1 MTAAFQRA
9 TRLCALL
16 SLLAIFF
23 VGTGCDRTTIATS
36 DAASPRDAKDVPFDI
51 ASDVLDVSDAP
62 VPSDESPPFDG
73 PVPFDA
79 AIDRVDASS
88 EPRDPFA
95 DVRTMETGSDFFGDC
110 GSRFDASDAAPS
122 CMLDS
127 SAPCACAAG
136 PTGNRICLED
146 LTWSACQC
154 PLWGPFDF
162 DGGVIIDRVSP
173 DVFEPI
179 PTIPG
184 PRLLAPQS
192 GSRVTTQRPTL
203 RWRLPDGV
211 TRARVELYEDR
222 ACTRMLTQQEV
233 TGASWRPS
241 EPLAHGVVFW
251 RVRALGEAGG
261 VTWTSAT
268 WEFGVPR
275 RDSPVDTSYG
285 VLKDFN
291 GDGYDDIVTQSS
303 YTRPFG
309 GIRIFP
315 GGPDGVSGER
325 VRVLNPP
332 EPPSWETHRD
342 GNGGFGPLF
351 SVGDLNGDG
360 LSDVI
365 AGSASY
371 RELPFDPAQ
380 PAGDGRV
387 YLFLG
392 SRTCTVTLA
401 ETSYRPS
408 ERGRPFSFG
417 RDVSVGDFNGD
428 GYADMLATARG
439 DSGYAEEMKLYL
451 GGPAGPSETPASA
464 YSLGTQTAQFVGDL
478 NGDGF
483 ADVIARTRNYQEA
496 GLNDFAIVILSGN
509 PEGRLDFH
517 TQYFE
522 LPFRSPLF
530 DWIMRWGDV
539 NEDGYAD
546 AVISFNGRI
555 CVFPGSSEGVR
566 GFWRLNTPPDTGG
579 GTGGPSFGIGMSMP
593 ADLDGDGHAEL
604 LAGAEAARS
613 DDGQVYLF
621 PHHTSGLSLMWS
633 QEIPGPTG
641 SRQGFS
647 VPAIVGDVDG
657 DGFNDV
663 AIGATLGLV
672 PRLYLYSGG
681 VGRWWER
688 PRLMILGPISIEIQ

>member
-1 MTAAFQRA
+1 MIATSRLA
-9 TRLCALL
+9 TRLLVLL
-16 SLLAIFF
+16 SLLAIFV

-62 VPSDESPPFDG
+62 VPPDESPPFDR

-136 PTGNRICLED
+136 PTGNRICLDD

-154 PLWGPFDF
+154 PMGDYV
-162 DGGVIIDRVSP
+162 DAGIIIDRVPP

-179 PTIPG
+179 PAIPG

-192 GSRVTTQRPTL
+192 GSRVTTLRPTL
-203 RWRLPDGV
+203 RWRMPDGV

-251 RVRALGEAGG
+251 RVRALDAGG
-261 VTWTSAT
+261 AATWASAT

-275 RDSPVDTSYG
+275 RDTPVDTSYG
-285 VLKDFN
+285 ALKDFN
-291 GDGYDDIVTQSS
+291 GDGYDDVVTQSS
-303 YTRPFG
+303 YDRLFG
-309 GIRIFP
+309 GIRIFT

-332 EPPSWETHRD
+332 ERPSWDTHRD
-342 GNGGFGPLF
+342 WIGTFGWQF
-351 SVGDLNGDG
+351 AVGDINGDG
-360 LSDVI
+360 LSDVV
-365 AGSASY
+365 AGDELY
-371 RELPFDPAQ
+371 RERPFDSVFRQ
-380 PAGDGRV
+380 EYGRA
-387 YLFLG
+387 YMFFG
-392 SRTCTVTLA
+392 SRSCVVERA
-401 ETSYRPS
+401 EAILRPS
-408 ERGRPFSFG
+408 ESGRPFFFG
-417 RDVSVGDFNGD
+417 YDVSVGDFNGD
-428 GYADMLATARG
+428 GYGDVLATAG
-439 DSGYAEEMKLYL
+439 VDSGDVGEIRLYP
-451 GGPAGPSETPASA
+451 GGPSGPSEPPVSVSSVGAHA
-464 YSLGTQTAQFVGDL
+464 AQFVGDL

-483 ADVIARTRNYQEA
+483 ADLIARTRNYEEA
-496 GLNDFAIVILSGN
+496 GLNDFAVVVLYGN
-509 PEGRLDFH
+509 PAGRLDFH
-517 TQYFE
+517 AQYFE
-522 LPFRSPLF
+522 LPFRAPLF

-555 CVFPGSSEGVR
+555 EVFPGSSEGVR

-579 GTGGPSFGIGMSMP
+579 GTLGPSFGNGLSMP

-604 LAGAEAARS
+604 LAGAEAVRS
-613 DDGQVYLF
+613 YDGQVYLF

-633 QEIPGPTG
+633 QEIPGPAG
-641 SRQGFS
+641 SQQGFS

-663 AIGATLGLV
+663 AIGAPSGLV
-672 PRLYLYSGG
+672 PQLYLYSGG

-688 PRLMILGPISIEIQ
+688 PRLVLIGPKSQYVL